1 MTYSVGYL
9 NVSDV
14 SLTSERRIKV
24 LSYDVAAG
32 GCRIRGVP
40 GNLVIGACSC
50 SCSSHVLGFFFYNI
64 KGPASL
70 VIWATMAAGRAEK
83 LVALA

>member
-1 MTYSVGYL
+1 MGYL
-9 NVSDV
+9 NVSVV
-14 SLTSERRIKV
+14 SLTSGRLMKV
-24 LSYDVAAG
+24 MSYDAAAG
-32 GCRIRGVP
+32 GYGIRAFCRDRAGP
-40 GNLVIGACSC
+40 RNLVTGACSC
-50 SCSSHVLGFFFYNI
+50 SCPSCFSYNI